1 MAESKNKLG
10 KDFKKQ
16 TWYSNFLKKPIEK
29 IQAILPFKKTK
40 LKDLRNEYGRITES
54 LEGTIVHMSSGD
66 GRNQEQFKLI
76 KEIGCVGYDAV
87 FYNAKRLSDKKEVCS
102 LYIPYSPK
110 QKHVTVSEISCYRPK
125 SNLIRK
131 MSQICL
137 CCFRA
142 KGCC

>member
-1 MAESKNKLG
+1 MAENKNKLG
-10 KDFKKQ
+10 KDFKEQ

-29 IQAILPFKKTK
+29 IQARLSFKRKS
-40 LKDLRNEYGRITES
+40 LKV
-54 LEGTIVHMSSGD
+54 LEKKHGIISENLKGMTVHMSN
-66 GRNQEQFKLI
+66 GRNNHEQFKLI
-76 KEIGCVGYDAV
+76 EEIGFGTFGVVYS
-87 FYNAKRLSDKKEVCS
+87 AKRLSDKKEVCS